1 MIGFAGIK
9 ARRREFLLMGNI
21 IKSAE
26 GLESMT
32 KQAVSSKVFI
42 DKQTYDFVNDKVN
55 FCPENSSSDTFY
67 REILL

>member
-1 MIGFAGIK
+1 
-9 ARRREFLLMGNI
+9 MGNI

-42 DKQTYDFVNDKVN
+42 DKQTYDFVKDKVN